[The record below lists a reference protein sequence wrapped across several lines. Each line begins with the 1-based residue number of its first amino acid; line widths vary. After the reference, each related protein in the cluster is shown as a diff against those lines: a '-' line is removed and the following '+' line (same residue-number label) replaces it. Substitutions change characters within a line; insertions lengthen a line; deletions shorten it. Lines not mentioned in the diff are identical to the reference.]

1 MTIEPSGYEPFLSI
15 SNSTIEITV
24 FLGKDARIGEIKV
37 SVTATG
43 STAKEEVY
51 VLKGMV
57 FVEQTLS
64 DVKEFRL
71 TIHQ

>member
-1 MTIEPSGYEPFLSI
+1 LA
-15 SNSTIEITV
+15 N
-24 FLGKDARIGEIKV
+24 ARTGEIKV

-43 STAKEEVY
+43 SPAKEAVY

-57 FVEQTLS
+57 FVKQTLS

-71 TIHQ
+71 TIISKLVKAMILLIRHPYPLYFGLVI

>member
-1 MTIEPSGYEPFLSI
+1 M
-15 SNSTIEITV
+15 
-24 FLGKDARIGEIKV
+24 FLGKDARTGEIKF

-43 STAKEEVY
+43 STAKEAVY